1 MLKNAPLSAL
11 LICSISL
18 FSACSKSKKKVDS
31 KKTAA
36 PAQPTKKDAKAAAV
50 TPPPKKLQRPTSP
63 PIRGKVVDKIICRV
77 NGTNIMMS
85 DLHEPRIDKN
95 GGVYTLDEAIA
106 EELLFQKAAE
116 LKIIPTDVEIERRIV
131 AIKQANGLLKK
142 SDEDFD
148 TWLRAEARL
157 TQKKFKKQ
165 LMRTGAASHV
175 KGWNANESGV
185 VSEKEK
191 RDFFASNTIM
201 SQERYHL
208 KTAFIEE
215 DNIDENGAVINTD
228 DITWTDIGWV
238 EKDELSAPMSF
249 VSSMQKDEI
258 SKPVRTEYGYSMVQ
272 LLDTEPARKKTY
284 EESEVQIEKKLIRR
298 KQKRG
303 DQLLIN
309 KLRKRASIVMLS

>member
-1 MLKNAPLSAL
+1 MFKNAPLSAL

-18 FSACSKSKKKVDS
+18 FSACSKSKKKTES
-31 KKTAA
+31 KQSAA
-36 PAQPTKKDAKAAAV
+36 PAQPTKKDANAAV
-50 TPPPKKLQRPTSP
+50 TPSAPKKLQRPPSP

-77 NGTNIMMS
+77 NGTNIMLS

-95 GGVYTLDEAIA
+95 GDVYTLDEAIA
-106 EELLFQKAAE
+106 EELLFQKASE
-116 LKIIPTDVEIERRIV
+116 LKLIPTDVEIERRIV

-142 SDEDFD
+142 TEDDFD
-148 TWLRAEARL
+148 SWLRAEARL
-157 TQKKFKKQ
+157 TQRKFKRQ
-165 LMRTGAASHV
+165 LVRTGAASHV
-175 KGWNANESGV
+175 KGWNANESSV

-215 DNIDENGAVINTD
+215 DNIDENGSVINAD
-228 DITWTDIGWV
+228 DVTWTDIGWV

-249 VSSMQKDEI
+249 VSGMKKDEI
-258 SKPVRTEYGYSMVQ
+258 SKPVKTEYGYSMVQ
-272 LLDTEPARKKTY
+272 LIDTEPVRKKTY